1 MTTPTKY
8 YTISRM
14 DNGLVYSYQNNQ
26 FRKSDCK
33 HIHVILDIIEQKKK
47 DMPIINLNS
56 WNG

>member
-47 DMPIINLNS
+47 GYANN
-56 WNG
+56 